1 MAYSEGYKGFQ
12 LAFAPRVAA
21 RSLHLSQHPTLTRV
35 LFAPLFVIGYF
46 DATRRRMVASYL
58 LTIMII
64 LLIILVHQLQQP
76 WRGIVDAGV
85 VIGLG
90 WGLVSMLYFIVRAFS
105 TENFSYSPE
114 IPATNT

>member
-1 MAYSEGYKGFQ
+1 M
-12 LAFAPRVAA
+12 
-21 RSLHLSQHPTLTRV
+21 
-35 LFAPLFVIGYF
+35 
-46 DATRRRMVASYL
+46 

-64 LLIILVHQLQQP
+64 MLIILVHQLEQP

-90 WGLVSMLYFIVRAFS
+90 WGLVSMLYFIVQAFG
-105 TENFSYSPE
+105 TENYTYSPE